1 MFKQRN
7 FAFVGLF
14 CTLIFLDGFIYL
26 FFLLGVIRKRISN
39 IAAMKLKDD
48 TTMEPD
54 DFIVLPETHYKA
66 IASYVELLRLLNYSG
81 NTINTYRNWFLMFL
95 RYFNETKPSSITKDE
110 IMDFLIQYRNSK
122 KWSATGQ
129 NQLISSI
136 KFFYEQLL
144 KRPKANYDFPR
155 ADKPFQLPTV
165 FAIEEVKDLIT
176 KTINLKHR
184 TILCLAYSG
193 GLRVSEIIGLKI
205 KDIDSKRMVITLRAA
220 KGKKDRQVML
230 SKVLLDMLRIYFVEF
245 KPKLWL
251 FEGQSKEQY
260 STRSI
265 EEIMK
270 QAKKRAGIT
279 KKGSIHGLRH
289 SFATHLLEGG
299 TDLMTIKELLGH
311 SSITTT
317 AIYTHV
323 STKMISKIQSP
334 LDNIGL

>member
-1 MFKQRN
+1 M
-7 FAFVGLF
+7 
-14 CTLIFLDGFIYL
+14 
-26 FFLLGVIRKRISN
+26 S
-39 IAAMKLKDD
+39 
-48 TTMEPD
+48 
-54 DFIVLPETHYKA
+54 
-66 IASYVELLRLLNYSG
+66 
-81 NTINTYRNWFLMFL
+81 
-95 RYFNETKPSSITKDE
+95 
-110 IMDFLIQYRNSK
+110 FLIHYRNSK

-136 KFFYEQLL
+136 KFFYEMVL
-144 KRPKANYDFPR
+144 KRPKAYYDFPR
-155 ADKPFQLPTV
+155 AEKPFQLPTV

-193 GLRVSEIIGLKI
+193 GLRVSEIINLKI

-230 SKVLLDMLRIYFVEF
+230 SKVLLDMLRIYFIEF
-245 KPKLWL
+245 KPKEWL

-311 SSITTT
+311 SNITTT
-317 AIYTHV
+317 AKYTHV
-323 STKMISKIQSP
+323 SNKMISKVQSP
-334 LDNIGL
+334 LGNIGL